1 MYSVYVVSAVLFLDI
16 RSAYYAICRDAM
28 TQKSET
34 LEEFSES
41 VACVTVLNCGFV
53 YNLRVR
59 VVCATAL
66 ELHIHSWLLIAIDL
80 MFMIG
85 KHDEIEPSWADSA
98 QNAKKTISLLQQI
111 NDSPPSLHRPTNRP
125 SKNTGIDAA
134 SAWASKSS
142 IETIDM
148 NEQWIM
154 E

>member
-1 MYSVYVVSAVLFLDI
+1 
-16 RSAYYAICRDAM
+16 
-28 TQKSET
+28 
-34 LEEFSES
+34 
-41 VACVTVLNCGFV
+41 
-53 YNLRVR
+53 
-59 VVCATAL
+59 
-66 ELHIHSWLLIAIDL
+66 

-154 E
+154 SNILFPA

>member
-59 VVCATAL
+59 VVCEFKPL
-66 ELHIHSWLLIAIDL
+66 ELQ
-80 MFMIG
+80 
-85 KHDEIEPSWADSA
+85 SA
-98 QNAKKTISLLQQI
+98 CGFVYNLHLNYTLQ
-111 NDSPPSLHRPTNRP
+111 LT
-125 SKNTGIDAA
+125 
-134 SAWASKSS
+134 
-142 IETIDM
+142 
-148 NEQWIM
+148 
-154 E
+154 

>member
-1 MYSVYVVSAVLFLDI
+1 MFSILPPEISHQNHKVLLYWMYSVYVVSAVLFLDI

-66 ELHIHSWLLIAIDL
+66 ELHIHS
-80 MFMIG
+80 
-85 KHDEIEPSWADSA
+85 
-98 QNAKKTISLLQQI
+98 
-111 NDSPPSLHRPTNRP
+111 
-125 SKNTGIDAA
+125 
-134 SAWASKSS
+134 
-142 IETIDM
+142 
-148 NEQWIM
+148 
-154 E
+154 